1 MANDKKKKKVGT
13 NNTLGI
19 LAAFIVLCVILAI
32 ASPAF
37 LKTTNL
43 LNILQQVSINFTIAI
58 GMTFVILIGGID
70 LSVGSVTALTGMI
83 VAILMKNYSWNVGLA
98 VVVSVL
104 AACGMGCINGLMI
117 ANLGLPPFIMTLGA
131 MEICRGFAYS
141 VTAGQPI
148 YTLPAGFLAISGR
161 IANIPIVALCIMI
174 VLFLVA
180 YVVLRYTKF
189 GRHVYAVGG
198 NEACAKL
205 SGINVKAVKIAVYT
219 ISGFCSGIGAMLL
232 TSRLDSAVPT
242 NAMSYEMNAIA
253 AVVIGGAS
261 MSGGEGS
268 LFGTI
273 IGAFM
278 IGIIANGMNLL
289 VIPTGPQRIVTGAII
304 VIAVVLDVLRK
315 GASNKA
321 K

>member
-1 MANDKKKKKVGT
+1 MEKSVKKKRLGS

-19 LAAFIVLCVILAI
+19 LIAFLVLCVILAI

-37 LKTTNL
+37 LKSTNL

-83 VAILMKNYSWNVGLA
+83 VAILMKNCHWNVALS
-98 VVVSVL
+98 VIVSML
-104 AACGMGCINGLMI
+104 AACAMGCINGLMI
-117 ANLGLPPFIMTLGA
+117 SMLNLPPFIMTLGS

-148 YTLPAGFLAISGR
+148 YTLPESFLAISGR
-161 IANIPIVALCIMI
+161 VANIPLVALLIMI
-174 VLFLVA
+174 VLFVVA
-180 YVVLRYTKF
+180 YIVLRYTKF

-205 SGINVKAVKIAVYT
+205 SGINVKAVKVAVYT

-268 LFGTI
+268 LFGTV

-289 VIPTGPQRIVTGAII
+289 VIPTGPQRVVTGAII
-304 VIAVVLDVLRK
+304 VVAVVLDVLRK
-315 GASNKA
+315 GVSNKG

>member
-1 MANDKKKKKVGT
+1 MKT
-13 NNTLGI
+13 NVKNKIGSLNTLGI
-19 LAAFIVLCVILAI
+19 LAAFLVLCVIMAI

-37 LKTTNL
+37 LKSTNL

-83 VAILMKNYSWNVGLA
+83 VAILMKTYEWNVAIA
-98 VVVSVL
+98 VLVAML
-104 AACGMGCINGLMI
+104 AACAMGLINGVLI
-117 ANLGLPPFIMTLGA
+117 STLELPPFIMTLGM
-131 MEICRGFAYS
+131 MEIARGFSYS

-148 YTLPAGFLAISGR
+148 YTLPAPFLAISSR
-161 IANIPIVALCIMI
+161 VKNIPVVAISIMV
-174 VLFLVA
+174 VLFAVA
-180 YVVLRYTKF
+180 YYVLRYTRF
-189 GRHVYAVGG
+189 GRYVYAVGG

-219 ISGFCSGIGAMLL
+219 ISGFCSGVGAMLL

-242 NAMSYEMNAIA
+242 NAQSYEMNAIA

-261 MSGGEGS
+261 MSGGDGN
-268 LFGTI
+268 LLGTI

-278 IGIIANGMNLL
+278 IGVIANGMNLL
-289 VIPTGPQRIVTGAII
+289 VIPTGPQRVVTGAII
-304 VIAVVLDVLRK
+304 VIAVVIDVFRK
-315 GASNKA
+315 RAATKV